1 MLLVGFLQALLKQGP
16 TYIAITDGVDGSFV
30 ADPQGIHYC
39 PSLRCKVS
47 GTASAG
53 DAFASTLTGFIAIE
67 KTIEKAMQAAS
78 INAASV
84 VGYIDTQTGLLES
97 AALEAQL
104 NAHAK
109 ELSVSF
115 WSWAE
120 IT

>member
-1 MLLVGFLQALLKQGP
+1 M
-16 TYIAITDGVDGSFV
+16 
-30 ADPQGIHYC
+30 
-39 PSLRCKVS
+39 
-47 GTASAG
+47 
-53 DAFASTLTGFIAIE
+53 
-67 KTIEKAMQAAS
+67 AMQAPS

>member
-1 MLLVGFLQALLKQGP
+1 M
-16 TYIAITDGVDGSFV
+16 
-30 ADPQGIHYC
+30 
-39 PSLRCKVS
+39 LRCKVS
-47 GTASAG
+47 GTAGAG

-67 KTIEKAMQAAS
+67 KTIEMAMQAAS

-109 ELSVSF
+109 ELAVSF

>member
-1 MLLVGFLQALLKQGP
+1 MNYYTHCVSFVFHNYDDIGFL
-16 TYIAITDGVDGSFV
+16 VVSFFSH
-30 ADPQGIHYC
+30 PN
-39 PSLRCKVS
+39 
-47 GTASAG
+47 
-53 DAFASTLTGFIAIE
+53 STE
-67 KTIEKAMQAAS
+67 MAMQAAS